1 MSWSLFFIVLGVTYF
16 LYYAVVVGSDFLLS
30 GREDGA
36 FVEETKEISLSE
48 LYTNDSG
55 EEEPENIFWDT
66 RQDPINGGKN
76 LSQSPAQQNKEE
88 VNIQNKI
95 MHQGLPIEEF
105 VRKAKLKSASIY

>member
-16 LYYAVVVGSDFLLS
+16 IYYAVVLGADFLTS
-30 GREDGA
+30 AREDSA
-36 FVEETKEISLSE
+36 FTEETKEINLSE
-48 LYTNDSG
+48 LYTNDRG

-66 RQDPINGGKN
+66 RKNPINGGNN